1 MAISHH
7 PKSQKGIRHNL
18 TFLAF
23 TILGAIVPRDTD
35 LSMQDFILY
44 FNTAIRS
51 EKLANTEIPC
61 QKSTKYRYRIDDR
74 SRLLLSKR
82 KKKKKSC
89 IYLACLFTLNMRAP
103 EINLRRRKKAWEDL
117 DRYNDRKARSL
128 DTLPISS

>member
-44 FNTAIRS
+44 FNRVSLMFKLTERGGHWGVPNTAIRS

-61 QKSTKYRYRIDDR
+61 QKSTKYRYCIDDR

-82 KKKKKSC
+82 KNKKKL
-89 IYLACLFTLNMRAP
+89 YLSRVFVYLKHACTRNQP
-103 EINLRRRKKAWEDL
+103 
-117 DRYNDRKARSL
+117 
-128 DTLPISS
+128 